1 MTNMLG
7 KGIWRFKGRVFGL
20 YSCFFLPKK
29 KKTTSFLRKKK
40 KKEAVTHPSLPSLT
54 KAEMDNNVVS
64 SFQHSHFLPPESE
77 KKRRL

>member
-1 MTNMLG
+1 MNATYLNEIHAL
-7 KGIWRFKGRVFGL
+7 
-20 YSCFFLPKK
+20 KK
-29 KKTTSFLRKKK
+29 KKI
-40 KKEAVTHPSLPSLT
+40 EAVTHPSLPSLT

>member
-29 KKTTSFLRKKK
+29 KKTLAFLERK

-64 SFQHSHFLPPESE
+64 TFQHSHFLPPESE